1 MGYATRDQ
9 TPSKSSAVIFRHRHL
24 TLPVRSWCINDRAT
38 RFRCAI
44 EKVQLGEPHIFFFW
58 GNYNSFIAESDIGG
72 DRKYGAQNLGLQKW
86 KPHLGAI
93 KHQWQHYKQTNTIR
107 ESQHLFFFLACKEY
121 FTRQWKY
128 THQMQPNR
136 RLVSKSCKVS
146 WKCATYCM
154 YNGESVVQEAAS
166 QVARKYTRHL
176 THESQKRHRE
186 KKLTARYMLKRC
198 MISQKSSTAEPP
210 PTSSPC
216 RGFNLRY
223 LQLNATC
230 AFDAVENCDTFLS
243 EKSLWKT
250 HWTCSLLATF
260 CKNLVV
266 KTFQRANFIPSRVI
280 LLQTIALYCFS
291 CHYRVQCSRVGPVD
305 PSSY

>member
-1 MGYATRDQ
+1 MKTTLRRHKTPVATLRNRQ
-9 TPSKSSAVIFRHRHL
+9 TPLKNLS
-24 TLPVRSWCINDRAT
+24 
-38 RFRCAI
+38 
-44 EKVQLGEPHIFFFW
+44 IFFFSW
-58 GNYNSFIAESDIGG
+58 LAKSILPDNENTPTKCNQTDASWAKVTRLAENAPHTACTIGSLWR
-72 DRKYGAQNLGLQKW
+72 RKL
-86 KPHLGAI
+86 H
-93 KHQWQHYKQTNTIR
+93 
-107 ESQHLFFFLACKEY
+107 
-121 FTRQWKY
+121 
-128 THQMQPNR
+128 R
-136 RLVSKSCKVS
+136 RLHGSTHDTWHTNYK
-146 WKCATYCM
+146 
-154 YNGESVVQEAAS
+154 NGTE
-166 QVARKYTRHL
+166 K
-176 THESQKRHRE
+176 

-230 AFDAVENCDTFLS
+230 AFAAVENCDTFLS

-266 KTFQRANFIPSRVI
+266 KTFQRANFIPSRVT
-280 LLQTIALYCFS
+280 LLQTITLYCFS